1 VKIGTPF
8 GEFPF
13 VYRRIERREDGVA
26 VVGTVAGVDSRV
38 VLETEDAKKAAL
50 FVGVPLAVTALLLRA
65 RCRRG

>member
-13 VYRRIERREDGVA
+13 VYRKIERREDGIA

-38 VLETEDAKKAAL
+38 VFDRDDVRRGAIAL
-50 FVGVPLAVTALLLRA
+50 GVPLAAMLVLAA
-65 RCRRG
+65 RCRRR

>member
-26 VVGTVAGVDSRV
+26 IVGTVAGVDSRV
-38 VLETEDAKKAAL
+38 VFDGDDAKRAAL
-50 FVGVPLAVTALLLRA
+50 VVGVPAAATLLLLA
-65 RCRRG
+65 RCRRR